1 MPVRRCALKLK
12 HLSTHIFLRICSF
25 LWNLVLYRTILNK
38 RIIKRSIHA
47 LLKCFQIGRVG
58 LKGLS
63 INRHCYF
70 IDIIFTSLYNQEVK
84 CFFYKP
90 AAIKTYER
98 AIEDNVSFHL
108 SFLFFQYVIETYRN
122 CLLLNEK
129 MATLYMRLCK
139 YKCLFFMHINHIV
152 ANILYFTWLVWMMR
166 ALAKL

>member
-1 MPVRRCALKLK
+1 MAHALLTNYQRGTYSKNRWFHDITAMPVRQCALKLK
-12 HLSTHIFLRICSF
+12 LLSTHIFLRICSF

-108 SFLFFQYVIETYRN
+108 SFLFFSIRN
-122 CLLLNEK
+122 RNL
-129 MATLYMRLCK
+129 
-139 YKCLFFMHINHIV
+139 
-152 ANILYFTWLVWMMR
+152 
-166 ALAKL
+166 